1 MKLKILVIFLTCF
14 ISACS
19 GNPKEK
25 FEEDADLIRLEHL
38 EYWTEIIEK
47 YHQIKGSY
55 PFQSQ
60 VLNSEDIVLVK
71 IATKQQM
78 RYLSS
83 GGDKYDKR
91 LDNNQSG
98 YFKEHSAKDFIA
110 EIEVVLGHEIKEKYD
125 IQKVPTS
132 SPLGYYY
139 FATKDGY
146 LAWTT
151 CITCGV
157 SPVSTLLM
165 DGFTPT
171 VNIVSSGMAGKVTKA
186 LTRDKMLN
194 HPTYKKWVSKP
205 FHKSEYMHNLV
216 KENIRDSK

>member
-1 MKLKILVIFLTCF
+1 MKLKVLVILLTCF

-19 GNPKEK
+19 ENSKTQ

-38 EYWTEIIEK
+38 EYWTEIIDK
-47 YHQIKGSY
+47 YYQIKGSY
-55 PFQSQ
+55 PFQSE
-60 VLNSEDIVLVK
+60 VLSNEDIVLVK

-98 YFKEHSAKDFIA
+98 YFKEHSVEDFIA

-132 SPLGYYY
+132 SPVGYYY
-139 FATKDGY
+139 FISKDGY
-146 LAWTT
+146 LTWTT

-171 VNIVSSGMAGKVTKA
+171 VNIVSSGLAGKVTKA
-186 LTRDKMLN
+186 LTRGKMLN
-194 HPTYKKWVSKP
+194 HPAYKTWVSRP
-205 FHKSEYMHNLV
+205 FHQSEYAHNLV
-216 KENIRDSK
+216 KENSRDSK